1 MSLMIQKQ
9 DDRVRNLI
17 NLGKDR
23 PYVGYNEVNDVLLSE
38 IPPSAEI
45 DGLLSA
51 FERHNVS
58 VYEDAAGV
66 EAARGVP
73 GDVKGAR
80 FEVREDSTHSGEAEI
95 DEAAHLTSDPVRLY
109 LHEMGSVPLLKREGE
124 VAIAKRMERGR
135 GLVLK
140 TISRSPVVL
149 KELIATGKE
158 LRNGTRSIREVV
170 QFDEEELSAKKIA
183 QKTRLTLRTID
194 KIEKLYAV
202 ALRQAARLNRLPK
215 SSRVAHL
222 RARHRLSRT
231 RVEMSRLA
239 RSIRFHPLERKRLVD
254 KLRHTVE
261 KMDSLGPESAHLEQ
275 RTGAARRKATAL
287 RKNLRSRRS
296 QLKALEDASEVGLTA
311 LKRSLVLIRNG
322 EAEAE
327 RAKKELTAANLRLV
341 VSIAKKY
348 ANRGLEFLDLIQEGN
363 IGLMRGADKFDWRRG
378 YKFSTYATWWIRQA
392 VSRAIA
398 DKARTIR
405 VPVHMFGA
413 INKQI
418 RTSRQLVQELGREPT
433 SEEIARRL
441 EVAVEKVR
449 STKKVA
455 QQPVSLGT
463 PIGKDGESALGDL
476 IEDKT
481 SVSPSEAVINLN
493 LKEQVASML
502 KTLTVREEA
511 IIRMRFG
518 LDNDSAC
525 TLEEV
530 GRMFA
535 VTRERIRQIEA
546 IVLRKLRHPKRSGHF
561 RVFVQNSFS
570 DKPGGGSARDR
581 DCAPPAK

>member
-1 MSLMIQKQ
+1 MSLVLQKQ

-17 NLGKDR
+17 NLGKER
-23 PYVGYNEVNDVLLSE
+23 GYVFYDEVNDILPSE
-38 IPPSAEI
+38 THTSAEI
-45 DGLLSA
+45 DSLFSA
-51 FERHNVS
+51 FERHNVH
-58 VYEDAAGV
+58 VYEDASVAK
-66 EAARGVP
+66 AARGVL
-73 GDVKGAR
+73 GDTERVE
-80 FEVREDSTHSGEAEI
+80 FEVREDPARGEEAEI
-95 DEAAHLTSDPVRLY
+95 DETAHLLDKTSDPVRLY
-109 LHEMGSVPLLKREGE
+109 LREMGSVPLLKREGE
-124 VAIAKRMERGR
+124 VAIAKRMERGH

-140 TISRSPVVL
+140 TISRSPLVL
-149 KELIATGKE
+149 KELIGIGKE
-158 LRNGTRSIREVV
+158 MRNGTRSIREVV
-170 QFDEEELSAKKIA
+170 QFDEEELTVEKIEK
-183 QKTRLTLRTID
+183 KTRLTLRIID

-202 ALRQAARLNRLPK
+202 GLKQAARLNNIPR
-215 SSRVAHL
+215 SSQRAHL
-222 RARHRLSRT
+222 RARRRLSRT

-239 RSIRFHPLERKRLVD
+239 RSIGFHPLEKKRLID

-261 KMDSLGPESAHLEQ
+261 RIDSLGRESARLE
-275 RTGAARRKATAL
+275 RRAGAARGKVAAL
-287 RKNLRSRRS
+287 RKDLRSRRS
-296 QLKALEDASEVGLTA
+296 QLKEIEESSEVGLTA
-311 LKRSLVLIRNG
+311 LKRSLVLIRRG

-327 RAKKELTAANLRLV
+327 RAKKELTEANLRLV

-433 SEEIARRL
+433 SEEIAQRL
-441 EVAVEKVR
+441 EVAVEKVC

-455 QQPVSLGT
+455 QQPMSLGT
-463 PIGKDGESALGDL
+463 PIGKDGESDLGDL
-476 IEDKT
+476 IEDKAF
-481 SVSPSEAVINLN
+481 VSPSDAVINLN

-502 KTLTVREEA
+502 KTLTAREEA

-518 LDNDSAC
+518 LDDDSEC

-530 GRMFA
+530 GRTFA

-546 IVLRKLRHPKRSGHF
+546 TVLRKLRHPSRSGHF
-561 RVFVQNSFS
+561 RVFVQNSL
-570 DKPGGGSARDR
+570 
-581 DCAPPAK
+581 

>member
-1 MSLMIQKQ
+1 MSLTLEKQ

-17 NLGKDR
+17 NLGKAR
-23 PYVGYNEVNDVLLSE
+23 GFVSYHEVDDVLLSE
-38 IPPSAEI
+38 TASSAEI
-45 DGLLSA
+45 EGVLSA
-51 FERHNVS
+51 FERHNVP
-58 VYEDAAGV
+58 VYETAPVA

-73 GDVKGAR
+73 GNGQGAG
-80 FEVREDSTHSGEAEI
+80 FEVQEDPHRGEAAEI
-95 DEAAHLTSDPVRLY
+95 DETVYPTDRTSDPVRLY

-135 GLVLK
+135 ELVLK

-149 KELIATGKE
+149 NELITMGKE
-158 LRNGTRSIREVV
+158 LRTGTRSIREVV
-170 QFDEEELSAKKIA
+170 QFDEEELSANKIA

-194 KIEKLYAV
+194 KIEKLYA
-202 ALRQAARLNRLPK
+202 LGLKQAARLMDLPR
-215 SSRVAHL
+215 SSRVAQI
-222 RARHRLSRT
+222 RARYRLSRT
-231 RVEMSRLA
+231 RVEMSQLA
-239 RSIRFHPLERKRLVD
+239 RSIRFHPVERKRLVD

-261 KMDSLGPESAHLEQ
+261 QMESLGRESAQLE
-275 RTGAARRKATAL
+275 RRAGAARGKAAAL
-287 RKNLRSRRS
+287 RKDLRSRRS
-296 QLKALEDASEVGLTA
+296 QLKEFEEASEVGLTA
-311 LKRSLVLIRNG
+311 LKRSLALIRRG

-327 RAKKELTAANLRLV
+327 RAKKELTSANLRLV

-405 VPVHMFGA
+405 VPVHMHGA

-418 RTSRQLVQELGREPT
+418 CTSRQLVQELGREPT
-433 SEEIARRL
+433 SEELAQRL

-449 STKKVA
+449 STRKVA

-463 PIGKDGESALGDL
+463 PVGKDGESALGDL

-481 SVSPSEAVINLN
+481 SVSPSDAVINLN

-502 KTLTVREEA
+502 KTLTAREEA

-518 LDNDSAC
+518 LDNDTAC

-530 GRMFA
+530 GRIFD

-561 RVFVQNSFS
+561 RVFIQDSL
-570 DKPGGGSARDR
+570 
-581 DCAPPAK
+581 